1 MQIERANWSYFS
13 KACILPIASKKA
25 SAVVPF
31 CIKSKSKSTPRTF
44 KSLDSHWPP
53 GMGMKGTSKPL
64 VPKMRISWR
73 QNWQREIKYPEE
85 EEEKKYIFECS
96 TSSSFLQE
104 ILSILYLF
112 IFWIMHPSWV
122 RYPKEI
128 RIWSFSIKLSYA
140 YNLWT
145 L

>member
-64 VPKMRISWR
+64 VPKMRIS
-73 QNWQREIKYPEE
+73 
-85 EEEKKYIFECS
+85 
-96 TSSSFLQE
+96 
-104 ILSILYLF
+104 
-112 IFWIMHPSWV
+112 
-122 RYPKEI
+122 
-128 RIWSFSIKLSYA
+128 
-140 YNLWT
+140 
-145 L
+145 

>member
-73 QNWQREIKYPEE
+73 QNWQTERDQISRRRRR
-85 EEEKKYIFECS
+85 KYIFECS

-128 RIWSFSIKLSYA
+128 KIWSFSYHILDVPKDL
-140 YNLWT
+140 
-145 L
+145 

>member
-1 MQIERANWSYFS
+1 MRIGLREWQKKNLNSCFSKYGSGKIQIERANWSYFS

-85 EEEKKYIFECS
+85 EAEEKKYISLNVVHLLHFCKK
-96 TSSSFLQE
+96 FWVFC
-104 ILSILYLF
+104 IYLYF
-112 IFWIMHPSWV
+112 G
-122 RYPKEI
+122 
-128 RIWSFSIKLSYA
+128 
-140 YNLWT
+140 
-145 L
+145 